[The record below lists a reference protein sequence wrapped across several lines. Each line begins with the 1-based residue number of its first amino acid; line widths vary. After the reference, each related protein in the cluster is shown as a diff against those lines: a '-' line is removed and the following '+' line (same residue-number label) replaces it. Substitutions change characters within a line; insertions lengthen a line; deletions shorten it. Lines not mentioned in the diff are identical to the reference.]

1 MLHAFRGKTPK
12 LAEGSWVADSAQ
24 VIGDVELGARASIW
38 FGCVVRA
45 DFQPVRIGEET
56 NIQDLTV
63 IHIASTKD
71 KKIGTFVGPRATVGH
86 RAVVHACTV
95 GELCLIGIGAI
106 IMDGAEIG
114 AETLVAA
121 GSLVSPGTKIPPKS
135 LAMGSPARVKRA
147 LDDGELAFLRESA
160 ANYVTYANLFKE
172 SR

>member
-1 MLHAFRGKTPK
+1 MLHTFRGKTPK
-12 LAEGSWVADSAQ
+12 LSQGAWVAESAD
-24 VIGDVELGARASIW
+24 VIGDVEVGARASVW
-38 FGCVVRA
+38 FGCVIRA
-45 DFQPVRIGEET
+45 DLMPVRIGEET

-63 IHIASTKD
+63 IHIAHTKD
-71 KKIGTFVGPRATVGH
+71 KKIGTYIGARVTVGH

-95 GELCLIGIGAI
+95 GELCLVGIGAI

-147 LDDGELAFLRESA
+147 LTDGE
-160 ANYVTYANLFKE
+160 
-172 SR
+172 